1 MNQQLL
7 KGVNSIESLQET
19 GGYFPTQVAKSRHS
33 SLVVSKKYRVLFLI
47 AGVLVT
53 LVVCAAVVTAVAVSQ
68 LLSAESEKLDKGM
81 TGDPLIELAT
91 NEQQLKQVILLC
103 GTCSSSVQEL
113 QRDLMQAHRIVLC
126 MHTVCSYVN
135 IETHVDH
142 FQQVSVVVLSFVTF
156 SNHSNFVLFAYSG
169 S

>member
-19 GGYFPTQVAKSRHS
+19 GGYSHTQVAKSRHS
-33 SLVVSKKYRVLFLI
+33 SLVVSKKYKVLLLI

-53 LVVCAAVVTAVAVSQ
+53 LVCVAVITAVVVSQ
-68 LLSAESEKLDKGM
+68 LLSAESEKNDKRM

-103 GTCSSSVQEL
+103 GTCSRSVQEL
-113 QRDLMQAHRIVLC
+113 QRDLMQAHK
-126 MHTVCSYVN
+126 T
-135 IETHVDH
+135 D
-142 FQQVSVVVLSFVTF
+142 
-156 SNHSNFVLFAYSG
+156 
-169 S
+169 